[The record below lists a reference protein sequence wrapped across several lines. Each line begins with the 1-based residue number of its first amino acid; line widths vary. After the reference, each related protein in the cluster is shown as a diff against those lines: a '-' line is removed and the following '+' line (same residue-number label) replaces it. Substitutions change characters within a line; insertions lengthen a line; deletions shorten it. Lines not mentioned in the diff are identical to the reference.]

1 MDELDR
7 QLLNIIQEQFP
18 LTPRPYLEIAQ
29 RLGIS
34 EGEVIA
40 RLKELK
46 KKGIIRRIGAVFNLR
61 KLGYVSTLCAL
72 KVPLER
78 LEEVARIVNS
88 FPGITHNYLRED
100 EYNMWF
106 TLIGPSRQHLE
117 QVMNEIKIR
126 TGLTDLLELPAER
139 PFKIRV
145 NFEFKDG
152 EDSGSP
158 VI

>member
-1 MDELDR
+1 LDALDR
-7 QLLNIIQEQFP
+7 RLLNLVQDEFP
-18 LTPRPYLEIAQ
+18 LTPRPYLELAK
-29 RLGIS
+29 RLGLS
-34 EGEVIA
+34 ETEVIA
-40 RLKELK
+40 RLRELK
-46 KKGIIRRIGAVFNLR
+46 KKGIIRRIGAVFDLR

-72 KVPLER
+72 KVPPER
-78 LEEVARIVNS
+78 LEEVVRIVNS

-117 QVMNEIKIR
+117 EMLEEIKTR
-126 TGLTDLLELPAER
+126 TGLTELLELPAER

-145 NFEFKDG
+145 NFDFKDG
-152 EDSGSP
+152 EDGGAK